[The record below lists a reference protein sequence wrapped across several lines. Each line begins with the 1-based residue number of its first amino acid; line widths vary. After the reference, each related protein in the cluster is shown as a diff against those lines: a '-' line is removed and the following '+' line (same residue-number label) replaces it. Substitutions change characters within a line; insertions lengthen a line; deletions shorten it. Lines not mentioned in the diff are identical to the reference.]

1 MKSERAKI
9 YIEKKNNLHSFR
21 SNGWFV
27 QRSDSFSATTEPFSL
42 EIIWINDKTSD
53 LLTKMILSQVDTV
66 VGTALG
72 TAVATEVDTAITL
85 DKFDSV
91 LFR

>member
-1 MKSERAKI
+1 MCENLRS
-9 YIEKKNNLHSFR
+9 KKNLQSIR

-27 QRSDSFSATTEPFSL
+27 QRSDSFSATTESFSL

-53 LLTKMILSQVDTV
+53 LLTKMILSQVDTA

-85 DKFDSV
+85 DEFEAV

>member
-1 MKSERAKI
+1 
-9 YIEKKNNLHSFR
+9 
-21 SNGWFV
+21 
-27 QRSDSFSATTEPFSL
+27 
-42 EIIWINDKTSD
+42 
-53 LLTKMILSQVDTV
+53 MILSQVDTA

-85 DKFDSV
+85 DEFEAV

>member
-1 MKSERAKI
+1 
-9 YIEKKNNLHSFR
+9 
-21 SNGWFV
+21 
-27 QRSDSFSATTEPFSL
+27 
-42 EIIWINDKTSD
+42 
-53 LLTKMILSQVDTV
+53 MILSQVDTA

-85 DKFDSV
+85 DEFEVV